1 MSPSIFFEQFHSP
14 RCWKTVA
21 QARGKYNEMTANKLE
36 AVKEQIL
43 IRYLGLGIKE
53 AHHPWS
59 KGQHTYT
66 VDELL
71 DHLMKNVIPLESE
84 LKREKTSDRSA
95 DEFSASPRTNDSWY
109 DF

>member
-1 MSPSIFFEQFHSP
+1 
-14 RCWKTVA
+14 
-21 QARGKYNEMTANKLE
+21 MTANKLE

-66 VDELL
+66 ADELL

-84 LKREKTSDRSA
+84 LKRGKKLPTEAPMNFLPPPEK
-95 DEFSASPRTNDSWY
+95 
-109 DF
+109 